1 MDTIKVNPFTE
12 EELIAKAIYYN
23 SFLHNYS
30 IPEVERCTLI
40 SAILIALQ
48 HKPFLNSYKYCSSN
62 KELIAA
68 LLLACDSVLQ
78 QNDLDLKERTVIISE
93 YAKFKNNNN
102 FNSDKIFNKK
112 TKQDEINTLLKVFIL
127 SIDQDILPYITESEF
142 DILGKFYIQFIKYVG
157 SDKNT
162 GLVLTPS
169 HITDLFCD
177 IANLSVDDV
186 VFDPC
191 CGTGGFLVSA
201 MNYMLKKAG
210 NDMEKQKEI
219 KSNQLIGIEKR
230 ADMFSHACSNMMMLG
245 DGRSRILF
253 GDCFAEENKT
263 KIKEQNPTKGFL
275 NPPYQDGNADEQL
288 EFIENTLEC
297 LAKDGVCV
305 AICQMST
312 AVSDK
317 KTVLEVKKRL
327 LEKHTLEAV
336 FSMPNDLFHPVAV
349 NTCIIVFKAHC
360 PHMNNKK
367 TFFGYFKDDGFIKQ
381 KNKGRIDT
389 SCKWNDIKNKWLD
402 VFINKES
409 IPGLS
414 VMQIVDAEMEWC
426 AEAYM
431 ETDYSTLNENDFIKT
446 IREYAAFKIKYDELI
461 K

>member
-1 MDTIKVNPFTE
+1 MLIK

-48 HKPFLNSYKYCSSN
+48 HEHFLNSYKYCSSN
-62 KELIAA
+62 KELIEA
-68 LLLACDSVLQ
+68 LLSACESVLQ

-112 TKQDEINTLLKVFIL
+112 TKQDEINTVLRDFIL
-127 SIDQDILPYITESEF
+127 SINQDILPHINGSEF
-142 DILGKFYIQFIKYVG
+142 DVLGKFYTQFIRYAG

-210 NDMEKQKEI
+210 NDMEKQKRI
-219 KSNQLIGIEKR
+219 KSHQLIGIEKR
-230 ADMFSHACSNMMMLG
+230 ADMFSHACSNMMMRG
-245 DGRSRILF
+245 DGKSHILYGNSF
-253 GDCFAEENKT
+253 DEKNKNIV
-263 KIKEQNPTKGFL
+263 KLLKPTKGFL
-275 NPPYQDGNADEQL
+275 NPPYQDGNASEQL

-297 LAKDGVCV
+297 LVKDGICI

-312 AVSDK
+312 VVSDK

-381 KNKGRIDT
+381 KNSGRVDKEQT
-389 SCKWNDIKNKWLD
+389 WHNIKAQWID
-402 VFINKES
+402 VFINKE
-409 IPGLS
+409 IVTGFS
-414 VMQIVDAEMEWC
+414 VMQVITAEDEWC

-446 IREYAAFKIKYDELI
+446 IRDYRAFKIKYDELS
-461 K
+461 